1 MTGLIINRREQYSS
15 KEVSEN
21 ISRGKR
27 RKQKNNKHKIFNES
41 SVYHFHI
48 SHAVKRQKQL
58 THSSTGKPIDPLDGF
73 EISLLQS
80 CTGIYK
86 KQYNKLP
93 LLMELSGR
101 MNNGHSENN
110 KVSITN
116 VQKFHGLV
124 TVSFQT
130 CMFM

>member
-1 MTGLIINRREQYSS
+1 M
-15 KEVSEN
+15 SEN

-27 RKQKNNKHKIFNES
+27 REQKNNKHKIFNES
-41 SVYHFHI
+41 SVYYFHI
-48 SHAVKRQKQL
+48 SHTVKRQKKKL
-58 THSSTGKPIDPLDGF
+58 TPSSSGKPIVPLDGF

-101 MNNGHSENN
+101 TNNGHSEKSLNN
-110 KVSITN
+110 KCPEISWSGDGSIPDMH
-116 VQKFHGLV
+116 VYVK
-124 TVSFQT
+124 
-130 CMFM
+130 